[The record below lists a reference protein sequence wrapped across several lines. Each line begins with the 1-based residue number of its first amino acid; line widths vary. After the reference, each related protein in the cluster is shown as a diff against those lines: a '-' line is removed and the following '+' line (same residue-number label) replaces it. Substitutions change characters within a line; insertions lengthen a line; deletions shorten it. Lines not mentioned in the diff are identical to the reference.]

1 MKKLL
6 YRMIKQGLV
15 KDILIP
21 LNIVF
26 VDKKDIENSGIE
38 IDQAI
43 EKIAQQIKGPAGIN
57 VFDMD
62 ACTTSSDGIVL
73 DSAII
78 KMAASDNGKIHREFG
93 MLPMEE
99 MKVTDQLISE
109 EPHLAQWKKY
119 YNGRKLFRG
128 PNPAKKMI
136 PVHNAVMTGRAV
148 NNNSATEM
156 MNVVTMEEILL
167 PIFGQLQIMKDQDV
181 LIGYTGEFISVGIG
195 MTVAEKYG
203 RVFPTRQF
211 KAGDTA
217 HGSGEY
223 AKTLKKHI
231 PCIVAPKQVIAKYTI
246 DALEA
251 GMIPGKHIGCSP
263 VVLTIAKYLGADID
277 FDNITEKAQE
287 ELASVGIT
295 FDFLKAPVKKLS
307 KEEIIAK
314 ADDIIPGVEKP
325 VRINS
330 TEFVMKK
337 TLEV

>member
-6 YRMIKQGLV
+6 YRMIKQGQV
-15 KDILIP
+15 RDILIP

-26 VDKKDIENSGIE
+26 VDKKDIENSGLE
-38 IDQAI
+38 IDEAI
-43 EKIAQQIKGPAGIN
+43 KKIAQQIKGPAGIN
-57 VFDMD
+57 VFDME

-73 DSAII
+73 DSAIV
-78 KMAASDNGKIHREFG
+78 KMAASDNGKIHKEFG
-93 MLPMEE
+93 MLSMEE
-99 MKVTDQLISE
+99 MEVTDQLISE

-119 YNGRKLFRG
+119 YSGRKLFRG

-231 PCIVAPKQVIAKYTI
+231 PCIVAPKEVIAKYTI
-246 DALEA
+246 DALKA

-263 VVLTIAKYLGADID
+263 VVLTIAKYLGIDID
-277 FDNITEKAQE
+277 FDNITEKAQA

-295 FDFLKAPVKKLS
+295 FDYLKAPVEKLS
-307 KEEIIAK
+307 EEEIIAK
-314 ADDIIPGVEKP
+314 ADEIVPGVEKP
-325 VRINS
+325 VKINS
-330 TEFVMKK
+330 SEFVTKE
-337 TLEV
+337 TLQV

>member
-6 YRMIKQGLV
+6 YRIIKQGQV
-15 KDILIP
+15 RGILIP

-26 VDKKDIENSGIE
+26 VDIKDIENSGLE
-38 IDQAI
+38 IDEAI

-93 MLPMEE
+93 MIPMEE
-99 MKVTDQLISE
+99 MEVTDQLIGE

-119 YNGRKLFRG
+119 YSGRKLFRG

-231 PCIVAPKQVIAKYTI
+231 PCIVAPKEVIAKYTI
-246 DALEA
+246 DALKA
-251 GMIPGKHIGCSP
+251 GMVPGKHIGCSP
-263 VVLTIAKYLGADID
+263 VVLSVARYLGSPIA
-277 FDNITEKAQE
+277 FDNITEKARA

-295 FDFLKAPVKKLS
+295 FDYLKTPVKKLS
-307 KEEIIAK
+307 EEEIIAK
-314 ADDIIPGVEKP
+314 ADEIVPGVEKP
-325 VRINS
+325 VRISS
-330 TEFVMKK
+330 TEFVAKENI
-337 TLEV
+337 EV